1 MCPRSTSWSLW
12 DRGGG
17 ARRALLTSQPRA
29 MCSSFRG
36 VCWILLGLLAGCAT
50 TSRPVAVSYD
60 AEADRTVYET
70 DQMQLGDVDLA
81 TGLTKQIELEAHVVG
96 ECRGRDCA
104 PSQYQLAFGKRG
116 AQPIRLPGRDV
127 SLRIGT
133 ETITWTDPQNREVD
147 QRTEIRSGTFA
158 RVDLTAKQLSTLANA
173 SDVNGTVGGVRFE
186 LPYEERAPLRTLLS
200 RLEKTGSEENGSSS
214 S

>member
-1 MCPRSTSWSLW
+1 MRSSL
-12 DRGGG
+12 
-17 ARRALLTSQPRA
+17 Q
-29 MCSSFRG
+29 G
-36 VCWILLGLLAGCAT
+36 VFWIWLLGLLAGCAT

-60 AEADRTVYET
+60 ADAGRTVYET
-70 DQMQLGDVDLA
+70 DQMQLGDMDVA
-81 TGLTKQIELEAHVVG
+81 TGLTKKVEFQVRVVG

-104 PSQYQLAFGKRG
+104 PSQYQLAFGKKG

-127 SLRIGT
+127 SLQIGT
-133 ETITWTDPQNREVD
+133 ETMTWADPQNREVD

-158 RVDLTAKQLSTLANA
+158 RVGLTAKQLSTLANA
-173 SDVNGTVGGVRFE
+173 SDVHGSIGGVRFD

-200 RLEKTGSEENGSSS
+200 RLEETASQKPDSSS

>member
-1 MCPRSTSWSLW
+1 MGAARCTSLPS
-12 DRGGG
+12 RAG
-17 ARRALLTSQPRA
+17 ARRTPLTSRLRPMR
-29 MCSSFRG
+29 SSLQG
-36 VCWILLGLLAGCAT
+36 VFWIWLLGLLAGCAT

-60 AEADRTVYET
+60 ADAGRTVYET
-70 DQMQLGDVDLA
+70 DQMQLGDMDVA
-81 TGLTKQIELEAHVVG
+81 TGLTKKVEFQVRVVG

-104 PSQYQLAFGKRG
+104 PSQYQLAFGKKG

-127 SLRIGT
+127 SLQIGT
-133 ETITWTDPQNREVD
+133 ETMTWADPQNREVD

-158 RVDLTAKQLSTLANA
+158 RVGLTAKQLSTLANA
-173 SDVNGTVGGVRFE
+173 SDVHGSIGGVRFD

-200 RLEKTGSEENGSSS
+200 RLEETASQKPDSSS